1 MDIPMDAEVYCSD
14 RSKLCAIRPGSR
26 FNSIIGRN
34 SFQRDRSAALGLLE
48 HMVRIH
54 KAEML

>member
-1 MDIPMDAEVYCSD
+1 MDTEVYCSD
-14 RSKLCAIRPGSR
+14 RSKLCAIRPGGR